1 MFSGKQIEHGLK
13 QLLEENPQAHILCD
27 EMPVGNS
34 GLPTRVLKELS
45 KQIPGANVTQSFI
58 SVIYMCI
65 Q

>member
-1 MFSGKQIEHGLK
+1 MKRGFEKALK
-13 QLLEENPQAHILCD
+13 ENPEAHIFCD

-45 KQIPGANVTQSFI
+45 KKIPGANVIQSFI
-58 SVIYMCI
+58 GVICMLV